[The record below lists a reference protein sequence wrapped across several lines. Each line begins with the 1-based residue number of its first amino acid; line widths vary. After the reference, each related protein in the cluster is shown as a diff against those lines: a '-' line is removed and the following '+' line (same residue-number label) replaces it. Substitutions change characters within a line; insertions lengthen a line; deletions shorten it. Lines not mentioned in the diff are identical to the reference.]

1 MIPNRLKYFTALI
14 SLMFLTLQRNADAQ
28 TFVSDFS
35 TGNDGWTG
43 DFADYPV
50 SDSLFY
56 ELQFYRAKLPSP
68 LDTNQFA
75 LMISGNNHSD
85 DLFMFIKRK
94 ITGLSPN
101 STYQLFISVDFASKY
116 PTNAIGAG
124 GTPGEGVRIKAGATL
139 IEPAKIIADSYY
151 RMNIDKDN
159 QSNPGADMDTIG
171 HVGVTDTTT
180 IFTIINRNNSGH
192 LFTIKTDSK
201 GEVWICIGT
210 DSGFEA
216 TTTLYYKK
224 ITLTF
229 NSITRIDDNKANNY
243 KYAIHQNFPNP
254 FNNTTTISYSLA
266 QNGFVSLKI
275 YNILGNEITTLVSKF
290 QPAGKYEVEF
300 SAEGGSASGG
310 NAENL
315 PSGFYLYEI
324 KTGNFSEFRK
334 LILLK

>member
-1 MIPNRLKYFTALI
+1 MIPNRLKYFTALL
-14 SLMFLTLQRNADAQ
+14 SLMFLMLLGNANSQ

-35 TGNDGWTG
+35 TGNDGWIG

-56 ELQFYRAKLPSP
+56 ELQIYRAKLPSP
-68 LDTNQFA
+68 LDTNQYS

-101 STYQLFISVDFASKY
+101 STYQIFISADVASKY
-116 PTNAIGAG
+116 PTNAIGVG
-124 GTPGEGVRIKAGATL
+124 GAPGEGVKVKAGASL
-139 IEPAKIIADSYY
+139 FEPVKVVADSYY

-159 QSNPGADMDTIG
+159 QGNPGADMDTIG
-171 HVGVTDTTT
+171 HIGVTDTTT
-180 IFTIINRNNSGH
+180 VYTIINRNNSGH
-192 LFTIKTDSK
+192 MFSIKTDSK
-201 GEVWICIGT
+201 GEVWISIGT

-229 NSITRIDDNKANNY
+229 NSTTRIDDNKANNY
-243 KYAIHQNFPNP
+243 KYALHQNFPNP

-290 QPAGKYEVEF
+290 QTAGKYEVEF
-300 SAEGGSASGG
+300 

-315 PSGFYLYEI
+315 QIG
-324 KTGNFSEFRK
+324 RAHV
-334 LILLK
+334 

>member
-1 MIPNRLKYFTALI
+1 MTSNRLKYLRAFLCI
-14 SLMFLTLQRNADAQ
+14 MFLTLLGSAHSQ

-35 TGNDGWTG
+35 TGYDGWSG
-43 DFADYPV
+43 DFADYPIT
-50 SDSLFY
+50 DSLFY
-56 ELQFYRAKLPSP
+56 ELQFQRAKLPSP
-68 LDTNQFA
+68 LDTNQYS

-101 STYQLFISVDFASKY
+101 STYQIFISVDFASKY
-116 PTNAIGAG
+116 PTNALGVG
-124 GTPGEGVRIKAGATL
+124 GSPGEGVRVKAGATL
-139 IEPAKIIADSYY
+139 IEPTKIKVDPYF

-159 QSNPGADMDTIG
+159 QINPAADMDTIG

-180 IFTIINRNNSGH
+180 TFTIINRNNSGH

-243 KYAIHQNFPNP
+243 KYALHQNFPNP
-254 FNNTTTISYSLA
+254 FNNTTTISYTLA

-290 QPAGKYEVEF
+290 QTAGKYEVEF
-300 SAEGGSASGG
+300 STEGGSASGG
-310 NAENL
+310 NSSNL
-315 PSGFYLYEI
+315 PSGFYIYEL
-324 KTGNFSEFRK
+324 KADNYSASKK